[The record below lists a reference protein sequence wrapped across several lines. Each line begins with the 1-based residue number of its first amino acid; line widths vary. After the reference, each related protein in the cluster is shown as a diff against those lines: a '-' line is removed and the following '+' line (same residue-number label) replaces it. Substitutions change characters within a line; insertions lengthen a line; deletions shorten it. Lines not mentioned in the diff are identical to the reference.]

1 MVALYLV
8 LLQWLW
14 EPEKPGTTKQ
24 IAIVSL
30 LSWASSAV
38 VVCTDRVMLCHLKIS
53 SVMGT

>member
-30 LSWASSAV
+30 LSWASSTV
-38 VVCTDRVMLCHLKIS
+38 VVCTDRAMLCHLKIS
-53 SVMGT
+53 SVMGI